1 MAKASHKTSCWGAC
15 LGSIAG
21 ALTLGVSVETAAYE
35 RPARAPEPGRSA
47 GDPAT
52 PTDADQAAVVPTA
65 EPVMA
70 VLQWPVDAEQ
80 RGCASA
86 QSVRADVDHLLDRAA
101 FDGAED
107 ADVVV
112 RVRLVQA
119 EAGWLAQLSF
129 TAADGTAQ
137 GERELHSPDDSC
149 RSLDGPVALV
159 VALMLEASRP
169 QAKVSLP
176 APALA
181 QQASPW
187 QGEAS
192 AALVVSGGLLPGL
205 AFGPRLTAGVVPP
218 GFVPLRLSVTLWP
231 AVEEDVELGRGGRF
245 SASHGDLSICPE
257 LASGSVAGVG
267 LCLGAGAGVL
277 SAVGTGLG
285 YTESPDRLLVQ
296 GEAAAQLWLH
306 LGGPFLLEL
315 QAGAAVPF
323 IRPNFVY
330 TDVDGS
336 AREVHQSWPVI
347 PKGSIGL
354 GFRVPPDA
362 D

>member
-1 MAKASHKTSCWGAC
+1 MAKALRKTARWGAR
-15 LGSIAG
+15 LGCIAG

-35 RPARAPEPGRSA
+35 RPARAPEPGRST
-47 GDPAT
+47 GDPGAS
-52 PTDADQAAVVPTA
+52 TDVDPGAAVPTA

-70 VLQWPVDAEQ
+70 VLQWPADAEQ

-86 QSVRADVDHLLDRAA
+86 QSVQADVDHLLDRAA
-101 FDGAED
+101 FGGAKD

-137 GERELHSPDDSC
+137 GERELHSPDESC

-159 VALMLEASRP
+159 VALMLEATRP
-169 QAKVSLP
+169 KARVALP
-176 APALA
+176 APAA
-181 QQASPW
+181 TEPQSRWQA
-187 QGEAS
+187 EAS
-192 AALVVSGGLLPGL
+192 AALVTSGGLLPGL
-205 AFGPRLTAGVVPP
+205 AFGPRLSAGIVPP
-218 GFVPLRLSVTLWP
+218 DFVPLRLSVTLWP
-231 AVEEDVELGRGGRF
+231 SVEEDVELGRGGRF
-245 SASHGDLSICPE
+245 SASHGGLAICPE
-257 LASGSVAGVG
+257 LTSGSVAGVG
-267 LCLGAGAGVL
+267 LCFGAEAGVL
-277 SAVGTGLG
+277 SAVGTGLA

-306 LGGPFLLEL
+306 LGGPFLLEM

-330 TDVDGS
+330 TDADGS
-336 AREVHQSWPVI
+336 AREVHQPWPVI

-354 GFRVPPDA
+354 GFRVPR
-362 D
+362 